1 MCQKKHLSFWTPTD
15 ISDPSLEDLVKRHQ
29 LTESE
34 NPFADIAR
42 ITFYECYTPDPQN
55 NPNSQNLPT
64 YSRNPLCPNI
74 PSQPSTRTGPIR
86 PFCAGDD
93 RCSVRINNFARAFDA
108 AAQGFYDLRRG
119 ECSQQEVWEAWK
131 KAETA
136 LGNWRVVWEA
146 HARCPARR
154 TGDRIVC
161 RLVNEG
167 VMERPVEIWPDRR
180 LGENPF
186 LVVLR

>member
-1 MCQKKHLSFWTPTD
+1 MCQKKHLSFWTPTG
-15 ISDPSLEDLVKRHQ
+15 ISDPSLEDLAKRHQ
-29 LTESE
+29 LTEIE

-42 ITFYECYTPDPQN
+42 ITYYECQNTPNPQH
-55 NPNSQNLPT
+55 PALPKLSPT
-64 YSRNPLCPNI
+64 PLCPSSAA
-74 PSQPSTRTGPIR
+74 SQPSTRTGPIR

-108 AAQGFYDLRRG
+108 AAQGVSDARRG
-119 ECSQQEVWEAWK
+119 GYSQQEVWECWK
-131 KAETA
+131 RAENA

-146 HARCPARR
+146 HTGCPARR
-154 TGDRIVC
+154 TGDGVVC

-167 VMERPVEIWPDRR
+167 VMARPVEIWPDRR